1 MVLIIP
7 DEYKSI
13 RTHRTTI
20 FVRNDLVTYFNS
32 FGNKNDSIM
41 SGYFCIG
48 FVDFMLICKSLL
60 DYSKLISSKEYEN
73 TDEIL
78 MEYFEELKTKNSFY
92 E

>member
-1 MVLIIP
+1 MVLITP

-13 RTHRTTI
+13 RTHRTAI
-20 FVRNDLVTYFNS
+20 FVRNDLVTYFDS

-41 SGYFCIG
+41 FGYFCIG
-48 FVDFMLICKSLL
+48 FIDFMLICKSLL
-60 DYSKLISSKEYEN
+60 DYSKLISFKEYEN
-73 TDEIL
+73 TDKIL